1 MNTIYTINSCNSVT
15 YHLKNGLLFLLKEW
29 KTLLIIVS
37 IGTAGSFVATAQTNE
52 TVTNKTVIQ
61 LCKAG
66 IGKSIIIAKI
76 ENSSCNFD
84 LSTNGLVQLKKGAVP
99 DDIVT
104 EMIAKSNAPAM
115 PSAPAPGQS
124 NMQGQNGNP
133 ELALQPGVYYFNPAT
148 NGYVMINPAMIAD
161 QQVAGTA
168 TYKMRALISG
178 KIKGALNGLQ
188 ANQKINDPNPL
199 FVVVMDIGGQNAG
212 SPTVPNL
219 GDPSQILM
227 VKLKQTRNDTRE
239 LVIGRASPSGYV
251 QGVEETAKVT
261 INLKK
266 VQDGFYEATAAYP
279 FITGEYS
286 IVYAL
291 PDVNGQSTPYEAY
304 DFSLK
309 GADNAVVAGPRDP
322 RVDRKPPP
330 PPPNPLNLFRKKAK
344 TDTTSSTG
352 N

>member
-1 MNTIYTINSCNSVT
+1 MNTIYTINSCNAVT
-15 YHLKNGLLFLLKEW
+15 GHIKNGLSFLLKEW
-29 KTLLIIVS
+29 KTLLITVLIA
-37 IGTAGSFVATAQTNE
+37 TAGSFAATAQSNE

-76 ENSSCNFD
+76 ENSTCNFD
-84 LSTNGLVQLKKGAVP
+84 LSTNGLVELKKGAVP

-104 EMIAKSNAPAM
+104 EMIAKNNAPAM

-124 NMQGQNGNP
+124 NVQVQNGNP
-133 ELALQPGVYYFNPAT
+133 EFALQPGVYYFNPAT
-148 NGYVMINPAMIAD
+148 NGYVIINPSVIAD
-161 QQVAGTA
+161 QEVAETA
-168 TYKMRALISG
+168 TYKMRALLSG
-178 KIKGALNGLQ
+178 KIKGVLNGLQ
-188 ANQKINDPNPL
+188 ANQKVNDPNPL
-199 FVVVMDIGGQNAG
+199 FVVVMDMGGQNAS

-219 GDPSQILM
+219 GDPGQIVM
-227 VKLKQTRNDTRE
+227 VKLKQTRNGTRE

-261 INLKK
+261 INLKR
-266 VQDGFYEATAAYP
+266 VQDGLYEVTAAYP
-279 FITGEYS
+279 LITGEYS
-286 IVYAL
+286 IAYAL
-291 PDVNGQSTPYEAY
+291 PDVNGQGTPYEAY

-322 RVDRKPPP
+322 RADRKPPP

-344 TDTTSSTG
+344 TDTTSKAG